1 MARWLEASDQVRA
14 SENGKDDTIK
24 IKRFALA
31 LLVVTLLW
39 PASVVL
45 AQGRTGAEDL
55 SVWEVLSTIVY
66 GIIGI
71 ILCILGYLAFDRLA
85 KLDLRRELVEDQN
98 VALGIM
104 LAGVFVGIAI
114 VVAAAIA

>member
-1 MARWLEASDQVRA
+1 MKL
-14 SENGKDDTIK
+14 
-24 IKRFALA
+24 KRLA
-31 LLVVTLLW
+31 LVLLLVTLFW
-39 PASVVL
+39 PASAVF
-45 AQGRTGAEDL
+45 AQGDAGAEDL
-55 SVWEVLSTIVY
+55 SVWAVLSTVIY

-114 VVAAAIA
+114 VVAAAIT